1 MAKQGGYLQVADLT
15 GVPRPAKVGKKVK
28 PKKSSHM
35 MVEKG
40 EIPKPTLDTNT
51 EGFKVVKGNE
61 KKKKLRKDHNVK
73 RPVMLRPEAKKRF
86 HP

>member
-1 MAKQGGYLQVADLT
+1 MK
-15 GVPRPAKVGKKVK
+15 
-28 PKKSSHM
+28 
-35 MVEKG
+35 VEKG
-40 EIPKPTLDTNT
+40 ETPKLILDMNN

-61 KKKKLRKDHNVK
+61 KKNLRKDHNVK